1 MATKTKNAG
10 DSTEAK
16 TLEVKSVTALS
27 PEEAGKKAISDAY
40 QENSKR
46 DLDRR
51 EKEGISKYPAVRV
64 LSGAELDAYKN
75 QKVDVEKAER
85 FLAQKDKEEYWRNK
99 KEQKR
104 KKTET

>member
-1 MATKTKNAG
+1 MATKQKNAG
-10 DSTEAK
+10 DLS
-16 TLEVKSVTALS
+16 EVKDLEKKSDAEMS
-27 PEEAGKKAISDAY
+27 EAEKKANDAY
-40 QENSKR
+40 QLNSKR

-51 EKEGISKYPAVRV
+51 EKEGTSKYPAVRI
-64 LSGAELDAYKN
+64 LSGSELDAYKN

>member
-1 MATKTKNAG
+1 MATKQTNAG
-10 DSTEAK
+10 ESSSSPDELTVVAK
-16 TLEVKSVTALS
+16 K
-27 PEEAGKKAISDAY
+27 EEK
-40 QENSKR
+40 
-46 DLDRR
+46 
-51 EKEGISKYPAVRV
+51 SKYPAVRV